1 MKSYVVNFIRHG
13 MTEANLTGRYA
24 GIWDIPIC
32 SEGEEKLKSLKDSF
46 EYPDA
51 QELYSS
57 PLTRCMQTCNIIYP
71 DSKLIVADGLKECS
85 FGEWEGKTTQ
95 ELSNDERYIQW
106 IKSDRKTA
114 PPGGESG
121 IDFYN
126 RICLVFEEI
135 VNSLITR
142 GVTSASI
149 FTHGGVIML
158 ILSIYGLPK
167 ADFYDWIVDNGC
179 GYSVRITPS
188 LWMRDKVFE
197 VYKKIPQGA
206 SGEVSGEFKDLIE
219 SLKNN
224 R

>member
-1 MKSYVVNFIRHG
+1 MKSYTIHLIRHG
-13 MTEANLTGRYA
+13 MTEANLTGKYA
-24 GIWDIPIC
+24 GSWDIPLC
-32 SEGEEKLKSLKDSF
+32 AEGEKKLEDLKNSF
-46 EYPDA
+46 EYPYA
-51 QELYSS
+51 QEFYSS
-57 PLTRCMQTCNIIYP
+57 PLTRCVQTCNLVYKESKPII
-71 DSKLIVADGLKECS
+71 IDGLKECS

-95 ELSNDERYIQW
+95 ELLNDERYLEW
-106 IKSDRKTA
+106 VKSDRQTV

-121 IDFYN
+121 SDFYK
-126 RICLVFEEI
+126 RICSTFEEI

-149 FTHGGVIML
+149 FTHGGVIMF
-158 ILSIYGLPK
+158 ILSTYGLPK

-179 GYSVRITPS
+179 GYSIRITPG

-197 VYKKIPQGA
+197 VYQKSPLGA

-219 SLKNN
+219 NLKNN